1 MPPQL
6 QAKSWISLDW
16 LAVIVAL
23 GVALLVRF
31 GVLPRIPW

>member
-1 MPPQL
+1 MPGQL
-6 QAKSWISLDW
+6 ELKSKVSLDW

-23 GVALLVRF
+23 GAALLVRF